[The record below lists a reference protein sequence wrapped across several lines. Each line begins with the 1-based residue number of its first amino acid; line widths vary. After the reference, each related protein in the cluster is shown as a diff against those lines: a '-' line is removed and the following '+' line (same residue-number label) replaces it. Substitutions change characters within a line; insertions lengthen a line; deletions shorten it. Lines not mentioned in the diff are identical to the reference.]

1 MVPTTTTFPAD
12 TTLHGDGFVLRP
24 LLETDAADVLRA
36 CTDELTQRWLPLPSP
51 YTIDDA
57 LSFISHFAPEAQRS
71 GSGLVRAIEVD
82 GRLGGCIDLK
92 KTDWPARVSEVG
104 YWVAPWARGAGLA
117 GRATRGVAHWALRE
131 QGLERVELR
140 AAPGNIGSQRA
151 AERAGFTREGVLRNA
166 GHVHE
171 GRVDLIVYSLVRADL
186 GLADGAAPD

>member
-1 MVPTTTTFPAD
+1 M
-12 TTLHGDGFVLRP
+12 L
-24 LLETDAADVLRA
+24 
-36 CTDELTQRWLPLPSP
+36 
-51 YTIDDA
+51 
-57 LSFISHFAPEAQRS
+57 AQ
-71 GSGLVRAIEVD
+71 
-82 GRLGGCIDLK
+82 
-92 KTDWPARVSEVG
+92 
-104 YWVAPWARGAGLA
+104 WV
-117 GRATRGVAHWALRE
+117 LRE